1 MFYWILFVRGVVVT
15 VLFLIVIF
23 FIRIDRLP
31 PADKYRIVSIKGV
44 NAMPYTRTHIRNI
57 GEVGRIVID
66 NVDVLDKGFKLFYNV
81 S

>member
-1 MFYWILFVRGVVVT
+1 
-15 VLFLIVIF
+15 
-23 FIRIDRLP
+23 
-31 PADKYRIVSIKGV
+31 
-44 NAMPYTRTHIRNI
+44 MPCTRTHVRNI

>member
-1 MFYWILFVRGVVVT
+1 MRGIVVT
-15 VLFLIVIF
+15 MLFLNIVF
-23 FIRIDRLP
+23 FIRIDKLP

-44 NAMPYTRTHIRNI
+44 NAIPCTGTHVRNT

-66 NVDVLDKGFKLFYNV
+66 NDNVDVLDKRFKLFYNV

>member
-1 MFYWILFVRGVVVT
+1 MLFVRGIVVT
-15 VLFLIVIF
+15 VLFLNIVF

-57 GEVGRIVID
+57 GEVGRIIID
-66 NVDVLDKGFKLFYNV
+66 NVKVLNKGFKLFYNV

>member
-1 MFYWILFVRGVVVT
+1 MRGLVIT
-15 VLFLIVIF
+15 VLFLNIVF

-57 GEVGRIVID
+57 GEVGRIIID
-66 NVDVLDKGFKLFYNV
+66 NVKVLNKGFKLFYNV

>member
-1 MFYWILFVRGVVVT
+1 VRGLVIT
-15 VLFLIVIF
+15 VLFLNIVF

-57 GEVGRIVID
+57 GEVGRIIID
-66 NVDVLDKGFKLFYNV
+66 NVKVLNKGFKLFYNV

>member
-1 MFYWILFVRGVVVT
+1 MRGLVIT
-15 VLFLIVIF
+15 VLFLNIVF

-57 GEVGRIVID
+57 GEVGRIIID
-66 NVDVLDKGFKLFYNV
+66 NVKVLNKGIKLFYNV